1 MYNEG
6 RLVWHPFAVASSTLP
21 AVEGPRPPRQVSLF
35 ALFLESHAYTR
46 VLCNILCSRAQ
57 SQAPSQGVLV
67 LGQIRARAN

>member
-1 MYNEG
+1 MYDEG

-21 AVEGPRPPRQVSLF
+21 AVEGPRPPRQVPLF

-46 VLCNILCSRAQ
+46 VLCSRAQ